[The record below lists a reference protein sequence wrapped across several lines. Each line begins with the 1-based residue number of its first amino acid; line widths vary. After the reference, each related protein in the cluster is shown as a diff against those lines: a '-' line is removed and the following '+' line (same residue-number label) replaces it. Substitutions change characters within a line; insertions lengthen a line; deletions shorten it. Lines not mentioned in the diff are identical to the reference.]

1 MYTVNIDW
9 LSCTVTLNDNFYLF
23 ELQKQNKQQL
33 TPIKEPDQSELDKEI
48 LRRLC
53 EFSSEIEN
61 EYHTTPPDDILKLM
75 EQSFKNRVGNEFKYL
90 EQEETQPIDL
100 NGYALEPV
108 KGTAQYKYGFDV
120 YKDGRKL
127 LKFLYGAKLQSI
139 ARTGQIFIYNDLHY
153 IYYKKYS
160 EIITEFCDAFGLSF
174 KNWCRVDI
182 CRDNDKEELFCG
194 KSARDFMRDFMDGKL
209 RRLAQFNKCRPSGI
223 KEQTKKEVKS
233 LETDKNTVQLMGSS
247 FDPYQTLYFNSNHC
261 NISAKIY
268 NKTRE
273 LRQNYKSYIYDHW
286 VGFGMKLTDKPED
299 DIFRFEISMK
309 NFGGRNSDLMYNGQK
324 VGKSITI
331 FDDPKN
337 TEDIFNNVISTSYR
351 FKESYYTKNLFENV
365 NLSYNLYYVDKKKV
379 IKDCLNITSYTVGV
393 KNYLDKLGRSTE
405 LNYYLTDTQKYALLQ
420 VNNILNKIHSS
431 RFQDGRAI
439 VLDGC
444 PVSNTGQPKLNNNL
458 NYNIFS
464 ATVKEKLNQSPEKI
478 RFVPDQYFV
487 GRMDKDRN
495 FEIVAGL
502 DGRKRDLIINLCKY

>member
-1 MYTVNIDW
+1 MFTINIDW

-23 ELQKQNKQQL
+23 ELQQKNKQKL
-33 TPIKEPDQSELDKEI
+33 TPINEPDPSELDREI
-48 LRRLC
+48 LRRLR

-61 EYHTTPPDDILKLM
+61 EYHTTPPDDIVYLM
-75 EQSFKNRVGNEFKYL
+75 AQSFKNRVGEEFNKL
-90 EQEETQPIDL
+90 EEQEQQPIDL
-100 NGYALEPV
+100 KGYTLEPA

-160 EIITEFCDAFGLSF
+160 QIITEFCEAFGLSF

-182 CRDNDKEELFCG
+182 CRDNDKDELFCG
-194 KSARDFMRDFMDGKL
+194 KSARDFMQNFMSGKL
-209 RRLAQFNKCRPSGI
+209 RRLAQFNRCRASGI
-223 KEQTKKEVKS
+223 KEQANKILATE
-233 LETDKNTVQLMGSS
+233 KNTVQLLGSV

-268 NKTRE
+268 NKTKE
-273 LRQNYKSYIYDHW
+273 LSRNYKSYIYDNW
-286 VGFGMKLTDKPED
+286 VGSGMKISSKPED

-309 NFGGRNSDLMYNGQK
+309 NFGGHNSELTYNGSN
-324 VGKSITI
+324 VGKTI
-331 FDDPKN
+331 NVFDDPKN
-337 TEDIFNNVISTSYR
+337 IEDIFNNVISLSYR
-351 FKESYYTKNLFENV
+351 FKESYTTKEMFENV
-365 NLSYNLYYVDKKKV
+365 NLSYNLYYVDNKKV
-379 IKDCLNITSYTVGV
+379 INDCLNITSYTVGV
-393 KNYLDKLGRSTE
+393 KNYLDKLGKSTE
-405 LNYYLTDTQKYALLQ
+405 LNYYLTDNQKFALLQ

-431 RFQDGRAI
+431 RFQEGRSFAFNE
-439 VLDGC
+439 VS
-444 PVSNTGQPKLNNNL
+444 PVSNTGEPKLNNIL

-464 ATVKEKLNQSPEKI
+464 EKSKELLNNSPDKV

-495 FEIVAGL
+495 LEIVAGL
-502 DGRKRDLIINLCKY
+502 DPRQRNLIMNLCKY